1 MATTKKTTPAMRV
14 TFARGQTGVVCA
26 VSAAVDGTGQTL
38 TVGVLHQGKG
48 KDGDRD
54 DEQDNAADDF
64 IDCHG

>member
-1 MATTKKTTPAMRV
+1 MATTKKMTPAMRV
-14 TFARGQTGVVCA
+14 TFASICVVCA